1 MKRCCGSEREGCLAD
16 VTVINSLSPAQ
27 DRKPHGSSVGG
38 GGAVRTEAG
47 GDSTRGGSASSTG
60 KSHRV
65 VWLAEPDCEGSPTE
79 QLGAA
84 RVVGKDKEK
93 KAGQEMSWLPFHEP
107 PSYQEREDVALGTGL
122 CLGTGNLE
130 CYQ

>member
-1 MKRCCGSEREGCLAD
+1 MKRCCGSEREGCLAG

-27 DRKPHGSSVGG
+27 DRKPHGRSMGG

-47 GDSTRGGSASSTG
+47 GDSTEEDWPRQPSTG

-84 RVVGKDKEK
+84 RVVGKDSEK
-93 KAGQEMSWLPFHEP
+93 KAG
-107 PSYQEREDVALGTGL
+107 
-122 CLGTGNLE
+122 
-130 CYQ
+130 